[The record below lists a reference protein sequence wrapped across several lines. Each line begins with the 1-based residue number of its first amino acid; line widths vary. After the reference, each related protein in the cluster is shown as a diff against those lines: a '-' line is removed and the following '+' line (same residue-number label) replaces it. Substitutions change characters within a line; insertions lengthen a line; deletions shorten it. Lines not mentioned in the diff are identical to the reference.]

1 VNVTLN
7 YKVNN
12 KKIMSIDIFSEAKE
26 KAMPQWMKFVNP
38 GDSVQGTYVGK
49 IIGQFDGYGNEQIIY
64 QILQDDGS
72 IMNVGFGLNKKFIN
86 NDMATVKFGQII
98 GFKYKGKVLVK
109 DKFGKQV
116 EVKDYSLHQDP
127 KIVNAVW
134 LKENIDNM
142 PEVTVSEQ
150 SAAEAQANKDFEA
163 ITTEVKTQDSED
175 VPFSSPGSLTNED
188 KLAVIMKLA
197 KDKLGATDLQSVKD
211 KVMGATGI
219 AFIPLQYDKI
229 TETLSAM

>member
-1 VNVTLN
+1 
-7 YKVNN
+7 
-12 KKIMSIDIFSEAKE
+12 MIDKSKYLCTTPFYFTE
-26 KAMPQWMKFVNP
+26 
-38 GDSVQGTYVGK
+38 VQDTK
-49 IIGQFDGYGNEQIIY
+49 QF
-64 QILQDDGS
+64 LCCPS
-72 IMNVGFGLNKKFIN
+72 
-86 NDMATVKFGQII
+86 
-98 GFKYKGKVLVK
+98 
-109 DKFGKQV
+109 
-116 EVKDYSLHQDP
+116 
-127 KIVNAVW
+127 W